1 MHAFRAYQSTSNIHK
16 IWVLCHCWVCCCQAT
31 CSMSFKLLKLLNG
44 RTNGALAIAILI
56 VVFFGFRQNVFE
68 EYGFISRTRGCGAC
82 EWVGVREREERETIH
97 PFPLYTICLGIVRA
111 CSQLDAKTTVSFCV
125 LFSSQSLHI
134 LCAWVRVFLYDLIS
148 LCCQI
153 SLSVY
158 IFYIVECFAI
168 QRQTEF
174 NSIEFGLVHQYILY
188 CVRW

>member
-1 MHAFRAYQSTSNIHK
+1 MVERTGRLLLPFLLLFFFRFSTECVRG
-16 IWVLCHCWVCCCQAT
+16 IWLYFSSARVRCMW
-31 CSMSFKLLKLLNG
+31 MSRSARARGERDSPSISF
-44 RTNGALAIAILI
+44 
-56 VVFFGFRQNVFE
+56 VYHMFG
-68 EYGFISRTRGCGAC
+68 YSAC
-82 EWVGVREREERETIH
+82 
-97 PFPLYTICLGIVRA
+97 VRA

-134 LCAWVRVFLYDLIS
+134 LWAWVRVFLYDLIS

-188 CVRW
+188 CVRR